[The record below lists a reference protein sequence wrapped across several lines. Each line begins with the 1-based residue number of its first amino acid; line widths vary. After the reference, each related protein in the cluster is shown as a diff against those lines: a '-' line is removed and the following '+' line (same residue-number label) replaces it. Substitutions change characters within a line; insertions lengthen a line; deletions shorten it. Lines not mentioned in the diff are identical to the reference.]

1 MNDPESNETGES
13 GNRQGRVV
21 VLVMLLILI
30 PAVVIGADRLIEWL
44 W

>member
-1 MNDPESNETGES
+1 MNRRRGQNTK
-13 GNRQGRVV
+13 VV
-21 VLVMLLILI
+21 VLIILLILI

>member
-1 MNDPESNETGES
+1 MARDNERS
-13 GNRQGRVV
+13 AKVV
-21 VLVMLLILI
+21 DLIVLLVLI